1 LIASPRAAPYHAVS
15 DLPALPCR
23 LREGDPTV
31 LLPVLHYA
39 LLDYSPHVAKE
50 LLDKVRHE

>member
-1 LIASPRAAPYHAVS
+1 MMLFPTC
-15 DLPALPCR
+15 LPCR

-39 LLDYSPHVAKE
+39 LLDYSPHVAKA